1 MNAWLTLHALALR
14 DAWRR
19 LIAAPLGN
27 LLSLFVIGIALALPA
42 GGWMLID
49 NLQRAASSAAGAQ
62 QISLF
67 LTVDA
72 DRKAAE
78 EIESRLKAAP
88 PGQWRFI
95 PREEALKQLQGKG
108 RMGDLAAGLPKNP
121 LPDAF
126 VVEPADTSP
135 DSMERLAKTFA
146 EWPKVAHVQLDA
158 AWVKRFDTFLRIGRL
173 VVGLLAGVFG
183 AALII
188 ATFNT
193 IRLQILANAAEIE
206 VARLIGA
213 TNAWIRRP
221 FAYFGALQG
230 LLGALLAGLLL
241 MLLRQFLATPVA
253 DLASL
258 YGASFALSGP
268 GLRDMLILTGTGTLL
283 GWLGAQISVS
293 IHLRR
298 PANLP

>member
-19 LIAAPLGN
+19 LIATPLGS
-27 LLSLFVIGIALALPA
+27 LLSLLVIGIALALPA

-49 NLQRAASSAAGAQ
+49 NLQRAASNAAGAQ

-88 PGQWRFI
+88 PGQWRFVS
-95 PREEALKQLQGKG
+95 REEALKQLQGKG

-126 VVEPADTSP
+126 IVEPTDTSP
-135 DSMERLAKTFA
+135 DNMTRLAETFA
-146 EWPKVAHVQLDA
+146 GWPRVAHVQLDA
-158 AWVKRFDTFLRIGRL
+158 AWVKRFDAFLRIARL
-173 VVGLLAGVFG
+173 MVALLAGVF
-183 AALII
+183 AVALVI
-188 ATFNT
+188 TTLNT
-193 IRLQILANAAEIE
+193 IRLQILASAAEIE
-206 VARLIGA
+206 LAQLIGA
-213 TNAWIRRP
+213 TDGWIRRP

-230 LLGALLAGLLL
+230 LFGSLLAALLLILA
-241 MLLRQFLATPVA
+241 RQFLAPPVA
-253 DLASL
+253 ELAGL
-258 YGASFALSGP
+258 YGASFTLSGP
-268 GLRDMLILTGTGTLL
+268 GWRELLALIGAGTLL
-283 GWLGAQISVS
+283 GWIGAQISVGV
-293 IHLRR
+293 HLRR
-298 PANLP
+298 PA